1 MDELF
6 DMCVKTLA
14 ENCKYNQKAEKG
26 GIISNNEACISI
38 INNFLKANILDEN
51 RRNNLKSV
59 LFQYAIEEL
68 STNGIFSDYKDDNK
82 CSNMTIEDY
91 ITSVFIKDEHYSVGE
106 AYTGN
111 DGYDIWVATLGLLKE
126 MLNLLS

>member
-14 ENCKYNQKAEKG
+14 ENSISNQKAEKG

-51 RRNNLKSV
+51 KRNNLKSV

-68 STNGIFSDYKDDNK
+68 STNGIFSDYKHDNK
-82 CSNMTIEDY
+82 CPDMTIEDY
-91 ITSVFIKDEHYSVGE
+91 ITSVFIKDDYYLVEK

-111 DGYDIWVATLGLLKE
+111 GGYDIWLATLGLLRE
-126 MLNLLS
+126 MMNQLS

>member
-14 ENCKYNQKAEKG
+14 ENSTSNQKAGKG

-38 INNFLKANILDEN
+38 IYNFLKANILDEN

-68 STNGIFSDYKDDNK
+68 STNGALSDYKHDNK
-82 CSNMTIEDY
+82 CPDMTIEDY
-91 ITSVFIKDEHYSVGE
+91 INSSFIKDKYFSVKE
-106 AYTGN
+106 ADVGN
-111 DGYDIWVATLGLLKE
+111 GGYNISLATLGLLRE
-126 MLNLLS
+126 MMNQLS